1 MTTTTISSP
10 TATAPAGP
18 PDRLSAGLS
27 PRVRRGSLAATLL
40 AVAAL
45 YTWNLAASGWANSFY
60 SAAVQA
66 GTQSWTAFFYGSL
79 DAGNSITVDKTPASL
94 WLMELSARVFGLS
107 SWSILLPQALLGV
120 ASAWILYGTVRRS
133 LARGGSARR
142 AHWAGIVAA
151 LAFALT
157 PAATLMFRFNNPDAL
172 MVFCYVA
179 AAALTLRAAETASR
193 WKLAAAGALIGLG
206 FLAKMLQAFVI
217 LPSLVLAY
225 AIGAPASWRKKVVDL
240 LTAFGAMVLAFGWW
254 VAIVEL
260 VPESWRPYIGGSQT
274 NSILELTFGYNGLGR
289 LNGDETGSVGNAS
302 GRWGQLGLLRMFT
315 TVSGEM
321 VSWLIPAALLLG
333 LAALLLIGRRGWAT
347 TFRAGAETH
356 RTRANA
362 ALVLFGS
369 WLVINTLVF
378 SFMAGI
384 YHDYYTVA
392 LAPAIGGTL
401 AVGGALAW
409 THRRTWLG
417 RGALAAAALGTG
429 AWGVALASVPGGA
442 YRTTSLVA
450 AAVLTGSAVL
460 FTFGRAVVRPLQTVA
475 VTGAVVAGLPGP
487 AAYSLNTAATPHTG
501 SIVTAGPARSGI
513 SGGAGGGGGADGGGR
528 QGGGRQGG
536 GGQGGGGQGR
546 SQAGQGQG
554 QSGQGQGQSGQ
565 GQSGR
570 GQSQSGQGQQGT
582 TPGAGQSPQGSRST
596 GGGRGGGAG
605 GLLNG
610 ATVSSELLAALQANA
625 SDYTWVAATTGAQ
638 NAASYQLASGY
649 PVMAIGGFN
658 GSDPSPTLAQFQ
670 EWVAQGKVHYFIGGG
685 NFGGQNGG
693 SRSASEIANWV
704 QQNYSATTVGNTT
717 VYDLT
722 AAK

>member
-1 MTTTTISSP
+1 MTTTTIDSP
-10 TATAPAGP
+10 GAPPWAPQPPSADRPSGP
-18 PDRLSAGLS
+18 SPLVGRLS
-27 PRVRRGSLAATLL
+27 LALTLL

-45 YTWNLAASGWANSFY
+45 YTWNLSASGYANSFY
-60 SAAVQA
+60 SAAAQA
-66 GTQSWTAFFYGSL
+66 GAQSWTAFFYGSL

-94 WLMELSARVFGLS
+94 WLMALSVRIFGLS

-193 WKLAAAGALIGLG
+193 GRLALAGALIGLG

-225 AIGAPASWRKKVVDL
+225 AIAAPASWRKKVVDL

-289 LNGDETGSVGNAS
+289 LNGNETGSVG
-302 GRWGQLGLLRMFT
+302 GGQWGQTGILRMFV
-315 TVSGEM
+315 TVSGQM
-321 VSWLIPAALLLG
+321 ASWLIPAALLLVVAG
-333 LAALLLIGRRGWAT
+333 IVLLGRRAWAT
-347 TFRAGAETH
+347 SLRAGAETH
-356 RTRANA
+356 ATRTAG
-362 ALVLFGS
+362 ALALFGS

-401 AVGGALAW
+401 ALGSVAAW

-417 RGALAAAALGTG
+417 RGALGVAAVATG
-429 AWGVALASVPGGA
+429 AWGIALASVAGGIYLWISVA
-442 YRTTSLVA
+442 A
-450 AAVLTGSAVL
+450 AAVLTGCAAVFL
-460 FTFGRAVVRPLQTVA
+460 FGQAVARRLQTAAIAA
-475 VTGAVVAGLPGP
+475 VIVAGLAGP
-487 AAYSLNTAATPHTG
+487 AAYSVNTAATPHTG
-501 SIVTAGPARSGI
+501 SIVTAGPARTGLSGDNGGP
-513 SGGAGGGGGADGGGR
+513 GGAGPGGQDGGRPGFGQGPGGQNQGGQNQGGQNQQGTPPGGTSQGQPGGGTSQGQPGGAGRIGNDGGGF
-528 QGGGRQGG
+528 
-536 GGQGGGGQGR
+536 
-546 SQAGQGQG
+546 
-554 QSGQGQGQSGQ
+554 
-565 GQSGR
+565 
-570 GQSQSGQGQQGT
+570 
-582 TPGAGQSPQGSRST
+582 
-596 GGGRGGGAG
+596 GGGAG

-625 SDYTWVAATTGAQ
+625 SAYTWVAATTGAQ
-638 NAASYQLASGY
+638 SAASYQLASGY
-649 PVMAIGGFN
+649 PVMALGGFN

-693 SRSASEIANWV
+693 SRTASEIASWV
-704 QQNYSATTVGNTT
+704 QQNYTATTVGSTT

>member
-10 TATAPAGP
+10 AAAATAGS
-18 PDRLSAGLS
+18 PDRPDTGLS
-27 PRVRRGSLAATLL
+27 PLVRNGSLALTLL
-40 AVAAL
+40 AVTAL

-66 GTQSWTAFFYGSL
+66 GSQSWTAFFYGSL
-79 DAGNSITVDKTPASL
+79 DAGNSITVDKTPGSL
-94 WLMELSARVFGLS
+94 WLMALSVRIFGLS

-133 LARGGSARR
+133 LARGGSANR

-193 WKLAAAGALIGLG
+193 WRLAGAGVLIGLG

-217 LPSLVLAY
+217 LPSLLLAY

-274 NSILELTFGYNGLGR
+274 NSILELTFGHNGLGR

-302 GRWGQLGLLRMFT
+302 GRWGQIGLLRMFV

-333 LAALLLIGRRGWAT
+333 LAAVLLIGRRGWAT

-356 RTRANA
+356 RTRTTA
-362 ALVLFGS
+362 ALTLFGS

-401 AVGGALAW
+401 ALGGVVAW

-417 RGALAAAALGTG
+417 RGALAVAAVATG
-429 AWGVALASVPGGA
+429 AWGVALASVAGGI
-442 YRTTSLVA
+442 YLTVSLAA

-460 FTFGRAVVRPLQTVA
+460 FLFGRAVVRPLQTVA
-475 VTGAVVAGLPGP
+475 VTGAVVAGLAGP

-501 SIVTAGPARSGI
+501 SIVTAGPTRTGLA
-513 SGGAGGGGGADGGGR
+513 GGNGGPGGGGM
-528 QGGGRQGG
+528 G
-536 GGQGGGGQGR
+536 GGQDGGRPGGRGQGQTGQGPGQTGATTGGGQN
-546 SQAGQGQG
+546 Q
-554 QSGQGQGQSGQ
+554 
-565 GQSGR
+565 
-570 GQSQSGQGQQGT
+570 
-582 TPGAGQSPQGSRST
+582 PGGNRPT
-596 GGGRGGGAG
+596 GDGGRGGGAG

-610 ATVSSELLAALQANA
+610 ASVSSELLAALQANA
-625 SDYTWVAATTGAQ
+625 SDHTWVAATTGAQ

-670 EWVAQGKVHYFIGGG
+670 EWVAQGEVHYFIGGG

-693 SRSASEIANWV
+693 SRAASEIASWV
-704 QQNYSATTVGNTT
+704 QQNFTATTIGNTT

>member
-1 MTTTTISSP
+1 MTTTTLGP
-10 TATAPAGP
+10 VAAATPAGSVG
-18 PDRLSAGLS
+18 LTSKHLS
-27 PRVRRGSLAATLL
+27 PLVRRGSLALTLL

-94 WLMELSARVFGLS
+94 WLMELSARTFGLS

-142 AHWAGIVAA
+142 APWAGIVAA

-179 AAALTLRAAETASR
+179 AAALTRRAAETASR
-193 WKLAAAGALIGLG
+193 WRLAAAGALVGLG

-217 LPSLVLAY
+217 LPSLLLAY
-225 AIGAPASWRKKVVDL
+225 AVGAPAPWRKKVVDL

-260 VPESWRPYIGGSQT
+260 VPESWRPYIGGSQS

-302 GRWGQLGLLRMFT
+302 GRWGQIGLLRMFT

-333 LAALLLIGRRGWAT
+333 LAALLLLGRRGWAT
-347 TFRAGAETH
+347 TFRTGAETH
-356 RTRANA
+356 RTRTTA

-401 AVGGALAW
+401 ALGGMVAW

-417 RGALAAAALGTG
+417 RAALAVAAVSTG
-429 AWGVALASVPGGA
+429 VWGVALASVAGGIYLWISIA
-442 YRTTSLVA
+442 A
-450 AAVLTGSAVL
+450 AAVLVGCAAVFL
-460 FTFGRAVVRPLQTVA
+460 FGRAVVRALQTA
-475 VTGAVVAGLPGP
+475 AISAAIIAGLAGP
-487 AAYSLNTAATPHTG
+487 AAYSVNTAATPHTG
-501 SIVTAGPARSGI
+501 SIVTAGPARTGL
-513 SGGAGGGGGADGGGR
+513 SGGNGGPGGGMGRPGGT
-528 QGGGRQGG
+528 
-536 GGQGGGGQGR
+536 GQGQTGQG
-546 SQAGQGQG
+546 QAGQGQPG
-554 QSGQGQGQSGQ
+554 LAPGGTQNQPG
-565 GQSGR
+565 
-570 GQSQSGQGQQGT
+570 GT
-582 TPGAGQSPQGSRST
+582 TST
-596 GGGRGGGAG
+596 GRDGGGRGGGAG
-605 GLLNG
+605 ALLNG
-610 ATVSSELLAALQANA
+610 ASVSAELLAALQANA

-638 NAASYQLASGY
+638 SAASYQLASGH
-649 PVMAIGGFN
+649 PVMALGGFN

-693 SRSASEIANWV
+693 SRAASEIASWV
-704 QQNYSATTVGNTT
+704 QQNYTATTIGNTT

-722 AAK
+722 VAK

>member
-1 MTTTTISSP
+1 MTTTTLAP
-10 TATAPAGP
+10 PAAAATAGP
-18 PDRLSAGLS
+18 SGSASKPLT
-27 PRVRRGSLAATLL
+27 PLVRRGSLAATLL

-66 GTQSWTAFFYGSL
+66 GTESWTAFFYGSL

-94 WLMELSARVFGLS
+94 WLMELSARTFGLS

-133 LARGGSARR
+133 LSRGGSARR

-193 WKLAAAGALIGLG
+193 WRLAAAGALIGLG

-289 LNGDETGSVGNAS
+289 LNGNETGSVGGSS

-333 LAALLLIGRRGWAT
+333 AAALILIGRGGWAT
-347 TFRAGAETH
+347 SVRAGTETH
-356 RTRANA
+356 RTRTTA
-362 ALVLFGS
+362 ALALFGS

-401 AVGGALAW
+401 ALGGLTAW
-409 THRRTWLG
+409 THRRTWVG
-417 RGALAAAALGTG
+417 RGALAVAALATG
-429 AWGVALASVPGGA
+429 AWGVALASVAGGVYLWISIA
-442 YRTTSLVA
+442 A
-450 AAVLTGSAVL
+450 AAVLTGCAAVFL
-460 FTFGRAVVRPLQTVA
+460 FGRAVVRGLQTA
-475 VTGAVVAGLPGP
+475 AITAAVVAGLAGP

-501 SIVTAGPARSGI
+501 SIVTAGPARTGL
-513 SGGAGGGGGADGGGR
+513 SGGNGGPGGGAPGGQDGGR
-528 QGGGRQGG
+528 PGGF
-536 GGQGGGGQGR
+536 
-546 SQAGQGQG
+546 GQGQG
-554 QSGQGQGQSGQ
+554 GQRQQGTPPGGTSQGQPGGGTSQ
-565 GQSGR
+565 GTPGGT
-570 GQSQSGQGQQGT
+570 GQSQPGGT
-582 TPGAGQSPQGSRST
+582 GRTGND
-596 GGGRGGGAG
+596 GGGFGGGAG

-610 ATVSSELLAALQANA
+610 ASVSSELLAALQANA
-625 SDYTWVAATTGAQ
+625 SAYTWVAATTGAQ
-638 NAASYQLASGY
+638 SAASYQLASGY
-649 PVMAIGGFN
+649 PVMALGGFN

-670 EWVAQGKVHYFIGGG
+670 AWVAEGKVHYFIGGG

-693 SRSASEIANWV
+693 SRAASEIASWV
-704 QQNYSATTVGNTT
+704 QQNYTATTVGNTT

>member
-1 MTTTTISSP
+1 MTTTTIDSP
-10 TATAPAGP
+10 GAPPRAP
-18 PDRLSAGLS
+18 QPLNADRPSGLS
-27 PRVRRGSLAATLL
+27 PLVGRLSLALTLL

-45 YTWNLAASGWANSFY
+45 YTWNLSASGYANSFY
-60 SAAVQA
+60 SAAAQA
-66 GTQSWTAFFYGSL
+66 GAQSWTAFFYGSL

-94 WLMELSARVFGLS
+94 WLMALSVRIFGLS

-193 WKLAAAGALIGLG
+193 GRLALAGALIGLG

-225 AIGAPASWRKKVVDL
+225 AIAAPGSWRKKVVDL

-289 LNGDETGSVGNAS
+289 LNGNETGSVG
-302 GRWGQLGLLRMFT
+302 GGQWGQTGILRMFV
-315 TVSGEM
+315 TVSGQM
-321 VSWLIPAALLLG
+321 ASWLIPAALLLVVAG
-333 LAALLLIGRRGWAT
+333 IVLLGRRAWAT
-347 TFRAGAETH
+347 SLRAGAETH
-356 RTRANA
+356 ATRTAG
-362 ALVLFGS
+362 ALALFGS

-378 SFMAGI
+378 SLMAGI

-392 LAPAIGGTL
+392 LAPAIGAGL
-401 AVGGALAW
+401 ALGGAVAW
-409 THRRTWLG
+409 MHRHTWLG
-417 RGALAAAALGTG
+417 RGALALAALATAAWGMALASVAGGVYLAVSVGAAVALAGFAAVVAFGRAVARPLQAAALG
-429 AWGVALASVPGGA
+429 
-442 YRTTSLVA
+442 
-450 AAVLTGSAVL
+450 
-460 FTFGRAVVRPLQTVA
+460 
-475 VTGAVVAGLPGP
+475 GAVVAALAGP

-501 SIVTAGPARSGI
+501 SIVTAGPVRTGL
-513 SGGAGGGGGADGGGR
+513 SGGNGGPGGGGPGGGQDGGRPGGGQR
-528 QGGGRQGG
+528 GQNQPGTTQGGGTQPGTTQGG
-536 GGQGGGGQGR
+536 AQGQPGGTTQGQGGGTTQGQGR
-546 SQAGQGQG
+546 
-554 QSGQGQGQSGQ
+554 
-565 GQSGR
+565 GR
-570 GQSQSGQGQQGT
+570 G
-582 TPGAGQSPQGSRST
+582 
-596 GGGRGGGAG
+596 GGGAG
-605 GLLNG
+605 GLPNG
-610 ATVSSELLAALQANA
+610 ASVSSELLGLLTTNA
-625 SDYTWVAATTGAQ
+625 GEFTWVAATTGAQ

-658 GSDPSPTLAQFQ
+658 GSDPSPTLEQFQ
-670 EWVAQGKVHYFIGGG
+670 AWVAEGKVHYFIGGG
-685 NFGGQNGG
+685 NFRGQNGG
-693 SRSASEIANWV
+693 SGAASEIASWV
-704 QQNYSATTVGNTT
+704 QQNYTATTVGGVT

>member
-1 MTTTTISSP
+1 MTTTTLISP
-10 TATAPAGP
+10 ATAASAGSSDRPAT
-18 PDRLSAGLS
+18 GLS
-27 PRVRRGSLAATLL
+27 PLVRNGSLALTLL

-66 GTQSWTAFFYGSL
+66 GSQSWTAFFYGSL
-79 DAGNSITVDKTPASL
+79 DAGNSITVDKTPGSL
-94 WLMELSARVFGLS
+94 WLMALSVRIFGLS

-133 LARGGSARR
+133 LARGGSAHR

-217 LPSLVLAY
+217 LPSLLLAY

-240 LTAFGAMVLAFGWW
+240 ITAFGAMVLAFGWW

-302 GRWGQLGLLRMFT
+302 GRWGQIGLLRMFV

-333 LAALLLIGRRGWAT
+333 VAALVLLGRRGWAT
-347 TFRAGAETH
+347 TFRTGAETH
-356 RTRANA
+356 RTRATA

-392 LAPAIGGTL
+392 LAPAIGGT
-401 AVGGALAW
+401 VALAGTVTW
-409 THRRTWLG
+409 THRRRWLG
-417 RGALAAAALGTG
+417 RAALAVAALATG
-429 AWGVALASVPGGA
+429 AWGVALASVAGGIYLWISIA
-442 YRTTSLVA
+442 A

-460 FTFGRAVVRPLQTVA
+460 FLFGRAVVRPLQTAAITAA
-475 VTGAVVAGLPGP
+475 VLAGLAGP
-487 AAYSLNTAATPHTG
+487 AAYSVNTAATPHTG
-501 SIVTAGPARSGI
+501 SIVTAGPARAGL
-513 SGGAGGGGGADGGGR
+513 SGGNGGPGGGGP
-528 QGGGRQGG
+528 G
-536 GGQGGGGQGR
+536 GGQGGGRPGGF
-546 SQAGQGQG
+546 GQGQT
-554 QSGQGQGQSGQ
+554 GQGQN
-565 GQSGR
+565 
-570 GQSQSGQGQQGT
+570 GQGQQGT
-582 TPGAGQSPQGSRST
+582 PPGGTGQGQPGGTGRT
-596 GGGRGGGAG
+596 GNDGGFGGGRGGGAG

-610 ATVSSELLAALQANA
+610 ASVSSELLTALQANA

-693 SRSASEIANWV
+693 SQAASEIASWV
-704 QQNYSATTVGNTT
+704 QQNYTATTVGNTT

>member
-1 MTTTTISSP
+1 MTTTTLVP
-10 TATAPAGP
+10 PAAAATAGP
-18 PDRLSAGLS
+18 SGSASKRLL
-27 PRVRRGSLAATLL
+27 PLVRRGSLAATLL

-120 ASAWILYGTVRRS
+120 ASAWILYSTVRRS
-133 LARGGSARR
+133 LARGGSAHR

-289 LNGDETGSVGNAS
+289 LNGNETGSVGGTS

-333 LAALLLIGRRGWAT
+333 LAALVLLGRRGWAT

-356 RTRANA
+356 RTRTNA

-401 AVGGALAW
+401 ALGGAVAW
-409 THRRTWLG
+409 TYRRTWLG
-417 RGALAAAALGTG
+417 RGALAVAAVATG
-429 AWGVALASVPGGA
+429 AWGVALASVAGGI
-442 YRTTSLVA
+442 YLWTSIAA
-450 AAVLTGSAVL
+450 AAVLVGCAAVFL
-460 FTFGRAVVRPLQTVA
+460 FGRAVVRALQTA
-475 VTGAVVAGLPGP
+475 AISAAIIAGLAGP
-487 AAYSLNTAATPHTG
+487 AAYSVNTAATPHTG
-501 SIVTAGPARSGI
+501 SIVTAGPARTGI
-513 SGGAGGGGGADGGGR
+513 AGGNGGP
-528 QGGGRQGG
+528 G
-536 GGQGGGGQGR
+536 GGQGGGGQG
-546 SQAGQGQG
+546 G
-554 QSGQGQGQSGQ
+554 
-565 GQSGR
+565 GR
-570 GQSQSGQGQQGT
+570 
-582 TPGAGQSPQGSRST
+582 PGGF

-610 ATVSSELLAALQANA
+610 ASVSSELLTALQANA

-693 SRSASEIANWV
+693 SQAASEIASWV
-704 QQNYSATTVGNTT
+704 QQNYTATTIGNTT

>member
-1 MTTTTISSP
+1 MTTTTLVP
-10 TATAPAGP
+10 PAAAATAGSSGLNSQP
-18 PDRLSAGLS
+18 LS
-27 PRVRRGSLAATLL
+27 PLIRRGSLALTLL

-107 SWSILLPQALLGV
+107 PWSILLPQALLGV

-133 LARGGSARR
+133 LARGGSVRR
-142 AHWAGIVAA
+142 SHWAGIVAA

-240 LTAFGAMVLAFGWW
+240 LAAFCAMVLAFGWW

-289 LNGDETGSVGNAS
+289 LNGNETGSVGGTS

-333 LAALLLIGRRGWAT
+333 VAALVLLGRRGWAT
-347 TFRAGAETH
+347 TFRAGVETH
-356 RTRANA
+356 RTRVNA
-362 ALVLFGS
+362 ALALFGS

-401 AVGGALAW
+401 ALGGAVAW
-409 THRRTWLG
+409 TYRRTWLG
-417 RGALAAAALGTG
+417 RGALALAAVATG
-429 AWGVALASVPGGA
+429 VWGVALASVAGGIYLWISIA
-442 YRTTSLVA
+442 A
-450 AAVLTGSAVL
+450 AAVLVGCAAVFL
-460 FTFGRAVVRPLQTVA
+460 FGRTVLRSLQTA
-475 VTGAVVAGLPGP
+475 AISAAIIAGLAGP
-487 AAYSLNTAATPHTG
+487 AAYSVNTAATPHTG
-501 SIVTAGPARSGI
+501 SIVTAGPARTGI
-513 SGGAGGGGGADGGGR
+513 AGGNGGPV
-528 QGGGRQGG
+528 
-536 GGQGGGGQGR
+536 GGQGGGRPGGF
-546 SQAGQGQG
+546 GQGQT
-554 QSGQGQGQSGQ
+554 GQGQTGQ
-565 GQSGR
+565 GQT
-570 GQSQSGQGQQGT
+570 GQGPQGT
-582 TPGAGQSPQGSRST
+582 QPGGTSQGQPGGTAGTGNDGGGF

-610 ATVSSELLAALQANA
+610 ASVSSELLTALQANA

-693 SRSASEIANWV
+693 SQAASEIATWV
-704 QQNYSATTVGNTT
+704 QQNYTATTVGNTT

>member
-1 MTTTTISSP
+1 
-10 TATAPAGP
+10 
-18 PDRLSAGLS
+18 
-27 PRVRRGSLAATLL
+27 
-40 AVAAL
+40 
-45 YTWNLAASGWANSFY
+45 
-60 SAAVQA
+60 
-66 GTQSWTAFFYGSL
+66 
-79 DAGNSITVDKTPASL
+79 
-94 WLMELSARVFGLS
+94 
-107 SWSILLPQALLGV
+107 
-120 ASAWILYGTVRRS
+120 
-133 LARGGSARR
+133 GSARR

-289 LNGDETGSVGNAS
+289 LNGNETGSVGGTS

-333 LAALLLIGRRGWAT
+333 VAALVLLGRRGWAT
-347 TFRAGAETH
+347 TFRTAAETH
-356 RTRANA
+356 RTRATA

-401 AVGGALAW
+401 ALGGAVAW
-409 THRRTWLG
+409 TYRRTWLG
-417 RGALAAAALGTG
+417 RGALAVAAVATG
-429 AWGVALASVPGGA
+429 AWGVALASVAGGIYLWISIA
-442 YRTTSLVA
+442 A
-450 AAVLTGSAVL
+450 AAVLVGCAAV
-460 FTFGRAVVRPLQTVA
+460 FVFGRAVVRALQTA
-475 VTGAVVAGLPGP
+475 AISAAIIAGLAGP
-487 AAYSLNTAATPHTG
+487 AAYSVNTAATPHTG
-501 SIVTAGPARSGI
+501 SIVTAGPARTGI
-513 SGGAGGGGGADGGGR
+513 AGGNGGPGGGGP
-528 QGGGRQGG
+528 G
-536 GGQGGGGQGR
+536 GGQGGGRPGGF
-546 SQAGQGQG
+546 GQGQT
-554 QSGQGQGQSGQ
+554 GQGQTGQ
-565 GQSGR
+565 GQT
-570 GQSQSGQGQQGT
+570 GQGQTGQGQQGT
-582 TPGAGQSPQGSRST
+582 PPGGTSQGQPGGTAGTGNDGGGF

-610 ATVSSELLAALQANA
+610 ASVSSELLTALQANA
-625 SDYTWVAATTGAQ
+625 SEYTWVAATTGAQ

-670 EWVAQGKVHYFIGGG
+670 EWVAQGKIHYFIGGG

-693 SRSASEIANWV
+693 SQAASEIATWV
-704 QQNYSATTVGNTT
+704 QQNYTATTVGNTT

>member
-1 MTTTTISSP
+1 MTTTTLVP
-10 TATAPAGP
+10 PAAAAAAGP
-18 PDRLSAGLS
+18 SGLTSKPLS
-27 PRVRRGSLAATLL
+27 PLVRRASLAATLL

-133 LARGGSARR
+133 LARGGSAQR

-225 AIGAPASWRKKVVDL
+225 AVGAPASWRKKVVDL
-240 LTAFGAMVLAFGWW
+240 VTAFGAMVLAFGWW

-289 LNGDETGSVGNAS
+289 LNGNETGSVGNAS

-333 LAALLLIGRRGWAT
+333 VAALILIGRRGWAT
-347 TFRAGAETH
+347 TFRAGTETH
-356 RTRANA
+356 RTRTNA
-362 ALVLFGS
+362 ALLLFGS
-369 WLVINTLVF
+369 WLVVNTLVF

-401 AVGGALAW
+401 ALGGVVAW

-417 RGALAAAALGTG
+417 RAALATAAVATG
-429 AWGVALASVPGGA
+429 VWGVALASVPGGVYLWISIA
-442 YRTTSLVA
+442 A
-450 AAVLTGSAVL
+450 AAVLTGCAAVFL
-460 FTFGRAVVRPLQTVA
+460 FGRTVIHGLQAAAITA
-475 VTGAVVAGLPGP
+475 AVVAGLAGP
-487 AAYSLNTAATPHTG
+487 AAYSVNTAATPHTG
-501 SIVTAGPARSGI
+501 SIVTAGPARTGL
-513 SGGAGGGGGADGGGR
+513 SGGTNGPGGGGGP
-528 QGGGRQGG
+528 
-536 GGQGGGGQGR
+536 GGQGDGRPGGGSGR
-546 SQAGQGQG
+546 NQTGQGQTG
-554 QSGQGQGQSGQ
+554 TAPGGTSQGQPG
-565 GQSGR
+565 
-570 GQSQSGQGQQGT
+570 GT
-582 TPGAGQSPQGSRST
+582 GT
-596 GGGRGGGAG
+596 GGGRGGGGGGAG

-610 ATVSSELLAALQANA
+610 ASVSSELLAALQANA

-685 NFGGQNGG
+685 NFGGQNSG
-693 SRSASEIANWV
+693 SRTASEIATWV
-704 QQNYSATTVGNTT
+704 QQNYTATTIGGTT

>member
-1 MTTTTISSP
+1 MTTTTIDSP
-10 TATAPAGP
+10 GAPPRAPQP
-18 PDRLSAGLS
+18 PSADRPSGLS
-27 PRVRRGSLAATLL
+27 PLVGRLSLALTLL

-45 YTWNLAASGWANSFY
+45 YTWNLSASGYANSFY
-60 SAAVQA
+60 SAAAQA
-66 GTQSWTAFFYGSL
+66 GAQSWTAFFYGSL

-94 WLMELSARVFGLS
+94 WLMALSVRIFGLS

-193 WKLAAAGALIGLG
+193 GRLALAGALIGLG

-225 AIGAPASWRKKVVDL
+225 AIAAPASWRKKVVDL

-289 LNGDETGSVGNAS
+289 LNGNETGSVG
-302 GRWGQLGLLRMFT
+302 GGQWGQTGILRMFV
-315 TVSGEM
+315 TVSGQM
-321 VSWLIPAALLLG
+321 ASWLIPAALLLVVAG
-333 LAALLLIGRRGWAT
+333 LVLLGRRAWAT
-347 TFRAGAETH
+347 SLRAGAETH
-356 RTRANA
+356 ATRTAG
-362 ALVLFGS
+362 ALALFGS
-369 WLVINTLVF
+369 WLAINTLVF

-392 LAPAIGGTL
+392 LAPAIGAGL
-401 AVGGALAW
+401 ALGGAVAW
-409 THRRTWLG
+409 THRHTWLG
-417 RGALAAAALGTG
+417 RGALALAALATAAWGMALASVAGGVYLAVSVGAAVVLAGFAAVVAFGRALARPLQAAALG
-429 AWGVALASVPGGA
+429 
-442 YRTTSLVA
+442 
-450 AAVLTGSAVL
+450 
-460 FTFGRAVVRPLQTVA
+460 
-475 VTGAVVAGLPGP
+475 GAVVAALAGP

-501 SIVTAGPARSGI
+501 SIVTAGPVRTGLF
-513 SGGAGGGGGADGGGR
+513 GGNGGPGGGGPGGGQDGGRPGGGQR
-528 QGGGRQGG
+528 GQNQPGTTQGGGTQPGGTQGG
-536 GGQGGGGQGR
+536 AQGQPGGSTQGQGGGTAQGQGR
-546 SQAGQGQG
+546 
-554 QSGQGQGQSGQ
+554 
-565 GQSGR
+565 GR
-570 GQSQSGQGQQGT
+570 G
-582 TPGAGQSPQGSRST
+582 
-596 GGGRGGGAG
+596 GGGAG

-610 ATVSSELLAALQANA
+610 ASVSSELLGLLTTDAGEF
-625 SDYTWVAATTGAQ
+625 TWVAATTGAQ

-658 GSDPSPTLAQFQ
+658 GSDPSPTLEQFQ
-670 EWVAQGKVHYFIGGG
+670 AWVAEGKVHYFIGGG
-685 NFGGQNGG
+685 NFRGQNGG
-693 SRSASEIANWV
+693 SGAASEIASWV
-704 QQNYSATTVGNTT
+704 QRNYTATTVGGVA

>member
-1 MTTTTISSP
+1 MTTTTLSP
-10 TATAPAGP
+10 PAAAATAG
-18 PDRLSAGLS
+18 SADHLGTPLS
-27 PRVRRGSLAATLL
+27 PLVRRGSLALTLL

-94 WLMELSARVFGLS
+94 WLMELSARTFGLS

-193 WKLAAAGALIGLG
+193 WRLAAAGALIGLG

-289 LNGDETGSVGNAS
+289 LNGNETGSVGGSS

-333 LAALLLIGRRGWAT
+333 AAALVLIGRRGWAT

-356 RTRANA
+356 RTRTTA

-401 AVGGALAW
+401 ALGGVAAW

-417 RGALAAAALGTG
+417 RGALGVAAVATG
-429 AWGVALASVPGGA
+429 AWGIALASVAGGIYLWISVA
-442 YRTTSLVA
+442 A
-450 AAVLTGSAVL
+450 AAVLTGCAAVFL
-460 FTFGRAVVRPLQTVA
+460 FGQAVARRLQTAAIAA
-475 VTGAVVAGLPGP
+475 VIVAGLAGP
-487 AAYSLNTAATPHTG
+487 AAYSVNTAATPHTG
-501 SIVTAGPARSGI
+501 SIVTAGPARTGLSGDNGGP
-513 SGGAGGGGGADGGGR
+513 GGAGPGGQDGGRPGFGQGPGGQNQGGQNQQGTPPGGTSQAQPGGATGQGQNGGTGRTGNDGGGF
-528 QGGGRQGG
+528 
-536 GGQGGGGQGR
+536 
-546 SQAGQGQG
+546 
-554 QSGQGQGQSGQ
+554 
-565 GQSGR
+565 
-570 GQSQSGQGQQGT
+570 
-582 TPGAGQSPQGSRST
+582 
-596 GGGRGGGAG
+596 GGGAG

-625 SDYTWVAATTGAQ
+625 SAYTWVAATTGAQ
-638 NAASYQLASGY
+638 SAASYQLASGY
-649 PVMAIGGFN
+649 PVMALGGFN

-693 SRSASEIANWV
+693 SRTASEIASWV
-704 QQNYSATTVGNTT
+704 QQNYTATTVGSTT